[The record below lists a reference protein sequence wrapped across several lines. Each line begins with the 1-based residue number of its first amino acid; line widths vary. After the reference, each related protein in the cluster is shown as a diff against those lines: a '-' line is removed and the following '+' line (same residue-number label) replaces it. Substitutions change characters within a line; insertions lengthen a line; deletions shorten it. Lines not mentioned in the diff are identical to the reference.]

1 MAEDYGGIL
10 GAYPYAFRQSRS
22 WLFRS
27 YVVVSG
33 VVGGFIAILL
43 LLGLI
48 TWLAG
53 PTGLAGQ
60 NAFLG
65 VIGILVI
72 APLAAPVLF
81 VARRYRLETPNP
93 EADRLFA
100 LAGYLFLGSLYLAL
114 LITDPSQHTVGGPLQ
129 GLLAALDALPGTY
142 GLIPPVIAAVAILL
156 VARFTRPTSTD

>member
-1 MAEDYGGIL
+1 MADDYGGLL
-10 GAYPYAFRQSRS
+10 GAYPYAFRHSSS

-33 VVGGFIAILL
+33 LVGAFVALL
-43 LLGLI
+43 LVLGLI

-65 VIGILVI
+65 VIGILVL

-81 VARRYRLETPNP
+81 VARRHRFETARPA
-93 EADRLFA
+93 ADRLFA

-114 LITDPSQHTVGGPLQ
+114 LITDPSHHSVSGPFR
-129 GLLAALDALPGTY
+129 GVIAALDALPGTY

-156 VARFTRPTSTD
+156 VARLTRPTAVD

>member
-27 YVVVSG
+27 YVVASG
-33 VVGGFIAILL
+33 VVGGFIAVLL

-81 VARRYRLETPNP
+81 VARRYRLETPRP

-100 LAGYLFLGSLYLAL
+100 IAGYLFLGSLYLAL
-114 LITDPSQHTVGGPLQ
+114 LITDPSQHTIGGPLQ
-129 GLLAALDALPGTY
+129 GLLATLDALPGTY
-142 GLIPPVIAAVAILL
+142 GLILPVIAAVAILL
-156 VARFTRPTSTD
+156 VARLTRPTSTD